1 MSSSRF
7 RKFFSAVVLTTAF
20 ATAIGFSVAS
30 GPANA
35 APVEY
40 GAFCTVGG
48 PAPTQTNLGSVYMWK
63 LTGGTRLDSGQFCEW
78 GRTKLVMQT
87 NGNLQV
93 LDELGNV
100 GWSSATRGRGDHA
113 IFQTDGNFVI
123 YSSTNQAVWSSYTA
137 SSTSKFLAVQIDGN
151 VVIYDGS
158 WNVYWTTDTEH
169 SGSGGI
175 PPVATPTATPTE
187 TSTSAS

>member
-1 MSSSRF
+1 MSTSRF
-7 RKFFSAVVLTTAF
+7 RKFLPAVVL
-20 ATAIGFSVAS
+20 ATAIATGFGFSVAT

-40 GAFCTVGG
+40 GAFCSVGG
-48 PAPTQTNLGSVYMWK
+48 PAPTQTNFGSVYMWK
-63 LTGGTRLDSGQFCEW
+63 LTGGTRLDAGQFCEW
-78 GRTKLVMQT
+78 GRTKLIMQT

-123 YSSTNQAVWSSYTA
+123 YSSANKAVWSSYTA
-137 SSTSKFLAVQIDGN
+137 STTPLFLAVQIDGN
-151 VVIYDGS
+151 VVIYDAS
-158 WNVYWTTDTEH
+158 WNVYWVTDTVH
-169 SGSGGI
+169 SGTGGI
-175 PPVATPTATPTE
+175 PPVETPTPTV
-187 TSTSAS
+187 TSGAS